1 MKYISI
7 DYILKLHTKM
17 ISATGGS
24 DGIRDIDLLR
34 SAIENSKATFGGI
47 DLYPRIEEKC
57 ANIGYSIISNHA
69 FIDGNKRIGIYVMLI
84 LLEYNSIKLSFS
96 QKDLIDLGLG
106 IAKGGVKQE
115 HVVKWIDKHKTKIY

>member
-24 DGIRDIDLLR
+24 DGIRNIDLLS
-34 SAIENSKATFGGI
+34 SAIENSKATFGGV
-47 DLYPRIEEKC
+47 DLYPRVEDKC
-57 ANIGYSIISNHA
+57 ANMGYSIISNHA

-84 LLEYNSIKLSFS
+84 LLEYNYIKLSFS

-106 IAKGGVKQE
+106 IAKGEIKQE
-115 HVVKWIDKHKTKIY
+115 DIVKWIEKHKTNIC